1 MVAVVGRILSE
12 VEVGQLGVGIPGVG
26 MVDHAPSNMGWTLHM
41 LLETEVKEDSGHQ
54 ISWLSLKTDIEVAS
68 DNGQLL
74 HVNHLLQ
81 LVDNIF
87 HAGACRPAKI
97 SHHREMKDL

>member
-1 MVAVVGRILSE
+1 
-12 VEVGQLGVGIPGVG
+12 
-26 MVDHAPSNMGWTLHM
+26 MVDHAPSNVGWTLHM
-41 LLETEVKEDSGHQ
+41 LLETKVKEDSGHQ
-54 ISWLSLKTDIEVAS
+54 ISWLSLKTDIEVTS
-68 DNGQLL
+68 DNGWLL

-97 SHHREMKDL
+97 SHDREKERLCEIFPQKSHL

>member
-1 MVAVVGRILSE
+1 MVAVVRRVLSE

-26 MVDHAPSNMGWTLHM
+26 VVDHAPSNMGWTLHM

-87 HAGACRPAKI
+87 HA
-97 SHHREMKDL
+97 

>member
-1 MVAVVGRILSE
+1 
-12 VEVGQLGVGIPGVG
+12 
-26 MVDHAPSNMGWTLHM
+26 MVDDAPSNVGWTLHM
-41 LLETEVKEDSGHQ
+41 LLETKVKEDSGHQ

-97 SHHREMKDL
+97 FHDKEMKDL

>member
-1 MVAVVGRILSE
+1 MVAVVWRILSE
-12 VEVGQLGVGIPGVG
+12 MEVGQLCVGIPSVGV
-26 MVDHAPSNMGWTLHM
+26 VDDAPSNVGWTLHM

-68 DNGQLL
+68 DDGRLL
-74 HVNHLLQ
+74 HVDHLLQ

-87 HAGACRPAKI
+87 HA
-97 SHHREMKDL
+97 